1 LVLITAEKRG
11 NINSGIIDMT
21 KPESSFRFFP
31 SAGVKIVLFAFVSAF
46 LVGCVSQQSNT
57 NNPPQTPN
65 EANISAVEENSNIPE
80 PTATV
85 EPTKSPADIAKGL
98 EGLNQNRTYKVEG
111 DYLVDQYNKVPKA
124 VLIGDGSW
132 RKLDYANP
140 EDAATMYANLVPVRE
155 EYINKELLTVR
166 GGGRTL
172 AQMHEINTRYLGD
185 WEVEKVTYQGQ
196 EMDLYTILT
205 GLRDGDGNLHV
216 VRIPMDI
223 PRYGPEHGILYM
235 CQIDGTAQ
243 IPFTSLTMPRF
254 LEELTVGERVGLEV
268 YSDDKVVVPDFASAP
283 ENDYPTKS
291 NTQQIIINE
300 FFNEQA
306 NWRMSSE
313 EKKALNNGGWPTR
326 VVTLGQ
332 PQRKDTVTYDTGL
345 TLYRRGSTFKDCPVW

>member
-1 LVLITAEKRG
+1 
-11 NINSGIIDMT
+11 MT
-21 KPESSFRFFP
+21 KPEFSFRFIA
-31 SAGVKIVLFAFVSAF
+31 SIEVKIVLFAFMSAF
-46 LVGCVSQQSNT
+46 LVGCVFQQSNT
-57 NNPPQTPN
+57 NNPPQTPTD
-65 EANISAVEENSNIPE
+65 ANISAVEENSNFPD

-85 EPTKSPADIAKGL
+85 EPTKSPGEIAKGL
-98 EGLNQNRTYKVEG
+98 DGLNQNRTYKVDG
-111 DYLVDQYNKVPKA
+111 NYLVDQYNKVPKA
-124 VLIGDGSW
+124 VLEGDGSW
-132 RKLDYANP
+132 RKLDYAVA

-172 AQMHEINTRYLGD
+172 AQMHEIMARYLGD
-185 WEVEKVTYQGQ
+185 WEVEEVTYQGQ
-196 EMDLYTILT
+196 EMDLFTILT
-205 GLRDGDGNLHV
+205 GLRDGNGNLHI

-223 PRYGPEHGILYM
+223 PGNGPEHGILYM

-243 IPFTSLTMPRF
+243 IPFITMPMQP
-254 LEELTVGERVGLEV
+254 LLDQLTIGERVGLEV
-268 YSDDKVVVPDFASAP
+268 YSDDNVVVPDFMPAP
-283 ENDYPTKS
+283 KGYFPTGS

-300 FFNEQA
+300 LFNEHA

-313 EKKALNNGGWPTR
+313 EKKALNNGDWPTR